1 MTLGSE
7 HLSFRSCSSSTFAKN
22 SKSSTSAVDPRSIDF
37 HSEFNFETFG
47 PL

>member
-7 HLSFRSCSSSTFAKN
+7 HPRFRSCSTFAKN
-22 SKSSTSAVDPRSIDF
+22 SKSSASAVDPRSIDF
-37 HSEFNFETFG
+37 HSEFNFEDFG

>member
-7 HLSFRSCSSSTFAKN
+7 HLSFRSCSTFAKN

>member
-7 HLSFRSCSSSTFAKN
+7 RPSFRSCSTFAKN
-22 SKSSTSAVDPRSIDF
+22 SKSSTFAVDPRSIDF
-37 HSEFNFETFG
+37 HPEFNFETFG

>member
-7 HLSFRSCSSSTFAKN
+7 RPSFRSRSTFAKN
-22 SKSSTSAVDPRSIDF
+22 SKSSASAVDPRSIDF
-37 HSEFNFETFG
+37 HPEFNFETFG